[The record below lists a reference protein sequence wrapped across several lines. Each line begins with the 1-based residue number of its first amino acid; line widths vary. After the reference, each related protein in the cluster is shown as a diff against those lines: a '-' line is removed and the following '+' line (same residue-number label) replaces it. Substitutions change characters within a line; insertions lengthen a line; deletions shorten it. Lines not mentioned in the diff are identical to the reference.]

1 LSVSYCMKCELR
13 NEPYGHYKLKSYRK
27 VLYNLAQRLP
37 ANFICKKLGLVL
49 RKLVLQNKLRVIDAD
64 PLGFK
69 LRFYPLDNLG
79 DRFMLFLPQFY
90 EKEEFE
96 LIAEILKEDSVFV
109 DIGANAGVYSLVAAK
124 QINSRGKII
133 AIEPNPLMVERFKTN
148 LRFNNSEDLVEILQN
163 GVADKAGEF
172 HLAIDAKN
180 MGGSSIINDYG
191 GEKIKIQCYPLLELL
206 ERRIDKIDILKI
218 DVEGAD
224 ALVMNVFLKTAPKNL
239 FPRYI
244 MIETP
249 DNLDVESFGYQIRKK
264 LEQNTIYELANSLFS
279 GVILSVFLA

>member
-1 LSVSYCMKCELR
+1 MKFELR
-13 NEPYGHYKLKSYRK
+13 NEPYGHYKLKGYRK
-27 VLYNLAQRLP
+27 MLYDLAQQLP
-37 ANFICKKLGLVL
+37 ANFIGKKLGLVL
-49 RKLVLQNKLRVIDAD
+49 RKIVLQNKLRVVDAD
-64 PLGFK
+64 PIGFR

-90 EKEEFE
+90 EKTEFE
-96 LIAEILKEDSVFV
+96 LIEQMLKADSVFV

-124 QINSRGKII
+124 KITSAGKII

-148 LRFNNSEDLVEILQN
+148 LRFNNKEDLVDIIES

-172 HLAIDAKN
+172 ELAIDAKN
-180 MGGSSIINDYG
+180 MGSSSIINDYG
-191 GEKIKIQCYPLLELL
+191 GEKIKIKCYPLLELI
-206 ERRIDKIDILKI
+206 ENRTGKIDILKI

-224 ALVMNVFLKTAPKNL
+224 ALVMNAFLSTAPKHL

-249 DNLDVESFGYQIRKK
+249 ENLDVESFGYQIRIK
-264 LEQNTIYELANSLFS
+264 LEQNTIYELKTQ
-279 GVILSVFLA
+279 